1 MKSYH
6 THRSRSASPVARTL
20 STFAAAGLIAF
31 AMGASGC
38 DGGTKGDPE
47 NRGDF
52 LVTSISTGSGSVY
65 PYRIR
70 ATDSFGNPTS
80 TVLNIES
87 ESTLRAFVSG
97 NNGVLPVATLPTTA
111 VLPNG
116 DSGNHFLHFT
126 FSHKINVD
134 SILSNLLADQS
145 NSGLTGSLNVLS
157 YDPGTETTT
166 TIAGRG
172 FVNGFTYYNEG
183 GTLVKVKAV
192 EADGNDIAILDSRAD
207 GFPSYAGAA
216 DLVSNKSFTFVAD
229 TTNTTNGDLRAPFET
244 FPTGRLLR
252 LVITNAVRD
261 SEDHIL
267 EQEVGTATTV
277 GPDPDPP
284 QVLRYLTT
292 PDISPGNGQTGV
304 DPTGTILIKFNKP
317 VQPGEVGTF
326 FDSTLFTP
334 ATGGV
339 SLQVTSSAA
348 TFPVIY
354 YADPVS
360 FGDLMNYIIRPAY
373 NLPGMSQVDVTVQTT
388 TINSLNGD
396 LIGQAVT
403 SSYTTGIGPG
413 IVNAPVSPEVI
424 YFGISG
430 AEPGISVLD
439 LNGFGQGTG
448 DIDDTNWPRS
458 PNIGVPGIVP
468 SMSPGTS
475 NLDAGGKGVLTL
487 TEDTNG
493 NTRLLRD
500 PIVSDVGDIHIGAPL
515 DLIFNNENINRNA
528 SRSNQINESLGLV
541 QSGNTITQPPIPNP
555 PRLIFPPPNPNR
567 AISGEEP
574 AVKSSLGPPGALV
587 TGGPGAQCLGVGLNL
602 LLTGNPFSQ
611 VQNELGIYG
620 TTFMGVFVGP
630 QPPPASP
637 PPPPPFCPF
646 TSRQQVGHFLYV
658 LDRDNRQILVV
669 NSNRFTLLDTI
680 KMSDPVSM
688 AMAPN
693 MTRLAVSN
701 FASRSISFVDI
712 NPLSLNFHQ
721 IVAETRVEAN
731 PNGIAWQP
739 DGEEIVVVSTTG
751 NQLSVISA
759 LDYSVKR
766 TVAGFLNAPIDVVV
780 TERYTASGNLSGVFL
795 GYVLNSDGSV
805 AIYES
810 GPDGVNGI
818 GFQDI
823 IAAVT
828 NVSFPR
834 AKAMLYDHNQ
844 QNGGVLIGHI
854 DESGLGQVSRLGL
867 TSTPIGQLPTSPS
880 SGGFILPPTFRQK
893 EWTVV
898 QRIGG
903 TPAPGS
909 FVDQIS
915 GNSIID
921 LCHDDLSNFGGFS
934 GQVSPFFS
942 SAATTPYFHSGKH
955 VLKNGA
961 GGLLQAVVPKLL
973 FIALSDVGNVDVFE
987 IDTGTRLATISVPGV
1002 SVVTSYWRQ

>member
-1 MKSYH
+1 MKSYY

-38 DGGTKGDPE
+38 SGGTKGDPE
-47 NRGDF
+47 NRGAF
-52 LVTSISTGSGSVY
+52 LVTGISTGSGSVY

-70 ATDSFGNPTS
+70 TTDSFGNPTS
-80 TVLNIES
+80 TVVNIES
-87 ESTLRAFVSG
+87 ETTLKDYVSG
-97 NNGVLPVATLPTTA
+97 SNGVLPVATLPTTA

-116 DSGNHFLHFT
+116 DPGNHFLHFT
-126 FSHKINVD
+126 FSHKIDVD
-134 SILSNLLADQS
+134 SILSDLLADQS
-145 NSGLTGSLNVLS
+145 NSGLSGALNVLA

-166 TIAGRG
+166 TIPGRG
-172 FVNGFTYYNEG
+172 FVNGFTYFNEG

-192 EADGNDIAILDSRAD
+192 EASGNDVAILDTRAD
-207 GFPSYAGAA
+207 GFPSYPGAA

-229 TTNTTNGDLRAPFET
+229 TNDNLLSLET
-244 FPTGRLLR
+244 FPTGMLLR
-252 LVITNAVRD
+252 IVVTNAVRD
-261 SEDHIL
+261 SENDIL
-267 EQEVGTATTV
+267 EQEVGSATTV

-292 PDISPGNGQTGV
+292 PEINPGNGQTGV

-326 FDSTLFTP
+326 FDPTQFTP

-360 FGDLMNYIIRPAY
+360 YGDLMNYIIRPAY
-373 NLPGMSQVDVTVQTT
+373 NLPGQSQVDVTVQTT

-403 SSYTTGIGPG
+403 SSYTTGTGPG
-413 IVNAPVSPEVI
+413 IVNAPVSPEVV
-424 YFGISG
+424 YFGIGG
-430 AEPGISVLD
+430 AEPGVSVCD

-468 SMSPGTS
+468 SMAPGTS

-493 NTRLLRD
+493 GTRLLRD
-500 PIVSDVGDIHIGAPL
+500 PIVSDVTDIHIGAPL
-515 DLIFNNENINRNA
+515 DLIYNNENINRNA
-528 SRSNQINESLGLV
+528 SRSNQMNEILGLV
-541 QSGNTITQPPIPNP
+541 QSGNTIMQPPIPNP

-567 AISGEEP
+567 AIFGEEP

-587 TGGPGAQCLGVGLNL
+587 TGGPAATCLGVGLNL
-602 LLTGNPFSQ
+602 LGVGNPFSQ

-620 TTFMGVFVGP
+620 TSFMGVFVGP

-658 LDRDNRQILVV
+658 LDRDNRQILIL
-669 NSNRFTLLDTI
+669 NSNRFTVLDTI
-680 KMSDPVSM
+680 QMSDPVSM
-688 AMAPN
+688 AMSPN

-701 FASRSISFVDI
+701 FASASVSFVDI
-712 NPLSLNFHQ
+712 NPTSLNFHR
-721 IVAETRVEAN
+721 VVTETRVESG
-731 PNGIAWQP
+731 PTGIAWQP
-739 DGEEIVVVSTTG
+739 DGEDILCVSTSG
-751 NQLSVISA
+751 NQLTVISA
-759 LDYSVKR
+759 LDFSVKR
-766 TVAGFLNAPIDVVV
+766 TLGGFLNGPIDVIVG
-780 TERYTASGNLSGVFL
+780 ERNQTTGNASGL
-795 GYVLNSDGSV
+795 YYCYILNSNGTV

-818 GFQDI
+818 GFNDI
-823 IAAVT
+823 IGSVT

-834 AKAMLYDHNQ
+834 ARAMIYDYSQ
-844 QNGGVLIGHI
+844 QNGGVMIGHI

-867 TSTPIGQLPTSPS
+867 TSTPIGQLPLNPS
-880 SGGFILPPTFRQK
+880 SGGFILPPTYRQK

-921 LCHDDLSNFGGFS
+921 MCHDDLQNYGGAG
-934 GQVSPFFS
+934 GQVSPFN
-942 SAATTPYFHSGKH
+942 SAAQLTPYFHSGKH
-955 VLKNGA
+955 TVKAVG
-961 GGLLQAVVPKLL
+961 GGLVRAVLPKLL
-973 FIALSDVGNVDVFE
+973 FIALSDVGSVDIFE

-1002 SVVTSYWRQ
+1002 RVVANYWRQ